1 MSLISFLTVSSVWG
15 KVWPLLVAV
24 LFFGVIIFIHEFGHF
39 IFAKLFGVRVNEF
52 ALGMGPTILKKQGK
66 ETKYA
71 LRLFP
76 IGGFCAM
83 EGEDETSE
91 DARAFCNKKLWQRMI
106 IVAAG
111 ATFNILL
118 GLIICTC
125 IVAHD
130 DLVGTN
136 TVLQFYDTA
145 VSNGEGG
152 LQAGDKILKVDGK
165 RIFSDM
171 DLSFLMQ
178 RNNSGHY
185 SFVVRRDGKKV
196 TLPDVRFA
204 VRTGGNFSYDE
215 NAVISD
221 LSAKIKKAGL
231 KDGDRILAVNGVS
244 VSKNGALETVLS
256 ELEDSMLKLTVR
268 RGEEET
274 TLDGVPRGALQ
285 TAFASIDE
293 DNVLL
298 ALPDAL
304 AKSGLQAGDRI
315 LSVNDTPIN
324 AGTML
329 ASEIGRDDDF
339 KIDYIVERDGAE
351 KAVDG
356 VKMMTVTV
364 FDFIILGEKR
374 SVGNVLA
381 GGVGYAISMSR
392 MVYLSLGDLITGRYG
407 FNELAG
413 PVGTVSVIA
422 DVAQSSVS
430 GADWTGLL
438 TIMALI
444 TINIGLFNLLPL
456 PALDGG
462 RLFFMF
468 IELIFRKPVPAK
480 YEGWIHAVGLVLLLV
495 FMAVISASDI
505 YKWVTGIGFY

>member
-1 MSLISFLTVSSVWG
+1 MSLISFLTVSAFWG
-15 KVWPLLVAV
+15 KVWPILVAV

-71 LRLFP
+71 LHLFP
-76 IGGFCAM
+76 IGGYCAM
-83 EGEDETSE
+83 EGEDEESE
-91 DARAFCNKKLWQRMI
+91 DERAFCNKKLWQRMI

-118 GLIICTC
+118 GLIICTA
-125 IVAHD
+125 IVAND

-136 TVLQFYDTA
+136 TVLQFHDTA

-152 LQAGDKILKVDGK
+152 LMEGDKILKVDGK
-165 RIFSDM
+165 RIYSDM

-178 RNNSGHY
+178 RNNTGVY

-196 TLPDVRFA
+196 TLPDVHFA

-231 KDGDRILAVNGVS
+231 KNGDRILAVNGVT
-244 VSKNGALETVLS
+244 VSPNDALKTALAGDTADLTVL
-256 ELEDSMLKLTVR
+256 
-268 RGEEET
+268 RGEDT
-274 TLDGVPRGALQ
+274 VSLTDVATGAFLDGTVSLDR
-285 TAFASIDE
+285 
-293 DNVLL
+293 DNVVSNLPK
-298 ALPDAL
+298 ALTD
-304 AKSGLQAGDRI
+304 SGLQDGDQI
-315 LSVNDTPIN
+315 FSVNGTPVN
-324 AGTML
+324 AGALM
-329 ASEIGRDDDF
+329 AAEIDKDEDY
-339 KIDYIVERDGAE
+339 KIDYTVERDGAE
-351 KAVDG
+351 KDVAG

-374 SVGNVLA
+374 SVGNVLK

-422 DVAQSSVS
+422 DVAQSSAE

-462 RLFFMF
+462 RLFFML
-468 IELIFRKPVPAK
+468 IELIFRKPIPAK
-480 YEGWIHAVGLVLLLV
+480 YEGWIHAVGLVLLLG

-505 YKWVTGIGFY
+505 YKWVSGIGFY